1 MRLIRRADSEA
12 DLAAIR
18 TLFREYWN
26 SLGVR
31 VCFQDL
37 QAELD
42 ALPGEYAPP
51 QGELLLAD
59 EDGEAAGCV
68 ALRRLADDICELK
81 RLYVREDFRRHGI
94 GRALVHGVL
103 QFARESG
110 YKLVRLDSLP
120 SMKFAQLIY
129 ESLGFYDIPAY
140 YKSVIAGKRN
150 MELQLDKCELGLG

>member
-1 MRLIRRADSEA
+1 MIRRAESEA
-12 DLAAIR
+12 DLDAIR
-18 TLFREYWN
+18 TLFREYWKG
-26 SLGVR
+26 LGVQ

>member
-1 MRLIRRADSEA
+1 MRLIRRAESET
-12 DLAAIR
+12 DLVAVR

-26 SLGVR
+26 GLGLQ

-59 EDGEAAGCV
+59 EDGKAAGCV
-68 ALRRLADDICELK
+68 ALRWLGEDICELK
-81 RLYVREDFRRHGI
+81 RLYVREAFRGCGL
-94 GRALVHGVL
+94 GRVLVQAVL
-103 QFARESG
+103 QSARESG

-120 SMKFAQLIY
+120 SMKSAQRIY
-129 ESLGFYDIPAY
+129 ESFGFYDIPAY
-140 YKSVIAGKRN
+140 YESAIAGKRN
-150 MELQLDKCELGLG
+150 LELQLDKCELRLG